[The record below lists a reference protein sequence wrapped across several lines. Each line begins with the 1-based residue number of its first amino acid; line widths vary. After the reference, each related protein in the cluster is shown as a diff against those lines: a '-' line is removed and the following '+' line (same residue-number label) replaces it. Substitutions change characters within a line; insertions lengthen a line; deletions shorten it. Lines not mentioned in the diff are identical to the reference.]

1 MSKPKYSTAN
11 SDEALNAY
19 KAQLAKYETALA
31 KYEAEAQARTL
42 AAEEEQRRRLAAAEE
57 EQQRRLAAANA
68 EASKYVGDKGYER
81 SVNLAKQGAVAA
93 SQGAKNTVES
103 TARTSG
109 MSRAQ
114 AAAMGANTM
123 TDAYGNAFNQQQ
135 ANAYNSGTDAANLAM
150 SGVDK
155 SIAISQWGAGNQN
168 QVSQWGA
175 NSQNQ
180 IAANALQGQ
189 QNQVQNYA
197 AQYDMGSNLDT
208 TKNQIAKAK
217 ADRSLGWVSTGL
229 NAVGGVLQGLGG
241 SDARMKD
248 AQKIDYKKTRYTGR
262 TKETKKTVA
271 KK

>member
-19 KAQLAKYETALA
+19 KQQLEKYETALA

-42 AAEEEQRRRLAAAEE
+42 AAE
-57 EQQRRLAAANA
+57 A
-68 EASKYVGDKGYER
+68 EAKQYVGDEGYDR
-81 SVNLAKQGAVAA
+81 SVDLAKQGAIAA
-93 SQGAKNTVES
+93 AQGTKNQVES
-103 TARTSG
+103 TARTGG

-114 AAAMGANTM
+114 AAALGANTM
-123 TDAYGNAFNQQQ
+123 TDAYGNAFSQQQ

-150 SGVDK
+150 TAADK
-155 SIAISQWGAGNQN
+155 
-168 QVSQWGA
+168 
-175 NSQNQ
+175 QNQ
-180 IAANALQGQ
+180 IAANALQGR
-189 QNQVQNYA
+189 QNQAQNYA

-208 TKNQIAKAK
+208 TKNQISKAK

-248 AQKIDYKKTRYTGR
+248 AAKIDYKKTRYTGR
-262 TKETKKTVA
+262 TKETKKTAA